1 MAPDESTV
9 DRPLIPSDEVLIVGG
24 AGLIGSFLARALI
37 GAGLRPI
44 VVSRS
49 DPQPGIIPD
58 GTSHLRM
65 DRIDL
70 PKHIQSWTQR
80 PLGVVEVL
88 AEGPAEIAPLLAAT
102 APFPGRFVAIGSASV
117 LGRSPRGIKH
127 DERSLPAPHTEVM
140 ARKLGVERLLA
151 EHHRRG
157 RACFTLRCAYPYG
170 PGHGPMTPLG
180 RDRELFRKLEH
191 HQQITWIEPEALAPI
206 QPLWA
211 GDLAQAIVALLT
223 LTAKPEPLYNVA
235 GPEVMSWDGYLEVLA
250 RDRWPQRRL
259 ERPSL
264 AELLERA
271 PDAWW
276 LEKYLPKAP
285 LLDDSLIRRHAFAPL
300 TTLAEV
306 VEDWAN
312 WCKAGELG

>member
-88 AEGPAEIAPLLAAT
+88 AEGPAEIQPLWAAT
-102 APFPGRFVAIGSASV
+102 APFPGRFVAIGM
-117 LGRSPRGIKH
+117 GRSPRGIKH
-127 DERSLPAPHTEVM
+127 DERSLPAPHTEVIV
-140 ARKLGVERLLA
+140 RKLGFE
-151 EHHRRG
+151 
-157 RACFTLRCAYPYG
+157 
-170 PGHGPMTPLG
+170 
-180 RDRELFRKLEH
+180 
-191 HQQITWIEPEALAPI
+191 
-206 QPLWA
+206 
-211 GDLAQAIVALLT
+211 
-223 LTAKPEPLYNVA
+223 
-235 GPEVMSWDGYLEVLA
+235 
-250 RDRWPQRRL
+250 
-259 ERPSL
+259 
-264 AELLERA
+264 
-271 PDAWW
+271 
-276 LEKYLPKAP
+276 
-285 LLDDSLIRRHAFAPL
+285 
-300 TTLAEV
+300 
-306 VEDWAN
+306 
-312 WCKAGELG
+312 